1 MFYNDRPRSNNDAQS
16 LTPGR
21 VVTVAELIS
30 QHQWNYARVDRAIR
44 DGVLE
49 LAVRSGKLCY
59 RVVK

>member
-1 MFYNDRPRSNNDAQS
+1 MFNDRPRSSDAQP

-30 QHQWNYARVDRAIR
+30 KHRWNYAQVDRAIR

-59 RVVK
+59 RIVK